1 VKLPVDR
8 TFTGAEVNDYI
19 EKLVSQEKKINEKL
33 GKKIS
38 DLNIELS
45 TVQAEME
52 TIQEFTAAKLNELNG
67 LQSVLE
73 DKNAI
78 VEVQTRRMVEMES
91 QLAKYREV
99 LQANALEDPF
109 HPAEQAA
116 NDGQQSAVAGTSQQ
130 VLN

>member
-1 VKLPVDR
+1 MNLPVDR

-19 EKLVSQEKKINEKL
+19 SKLVNQEKKINEKL
-33 GKKIS
+33 GQKIS
-38 DLNIELS
+38 QLNIELS

-52 TIQEFTAAKLNELNG
+52 TIQEFTASKLNELNG

-73 DKNAI
+73 DKNAV
-78 VEVQTRRMVEMES
+78 VEVQTRRMTDMDL

-99 LQANALEDPF
+99 LQANNLEDPF
-109 HPAEQAA
+109 QPTEQAA
-116 NDGQQSAVAGTSQQ
+116 ADGQEPAHTGTAPQ